1 MNTSTNY
8 SILALVVASTACS
21 ANAGAP
27 EESVASSK
35 SAVSAGWTVVPTQN
49 SGTGDNVLAAVS
61 GSATNDVWAVGQIIP
76 DDNANVTQTLA
87 HHYDGAVWTPVP
99 TPNVGSNANSFAG
112 VAAREG
118 KAWAVGYYQDSNWV
132 SRSLIEGWDGTSW
145 RVIDHPQ
152 VGAGGDHLQAVSS
165 DSVDDSWAAG
175 WKRNASGTF
184 STLVEHFDGTA
195 WSVVPTPNPGVNG
208 NLLYGIFAR
217 SSHDIWAV
225 GQQVGAS
232 GPDQALILHWDG
244 SAFTSVSSPSN
255 GENSTDLLAVTGD
268 DQAVIRAIGDGE
280 DFMSGTKS
288 VAEINANGT
297 WTRESAPSPGPTDN
311 HLQGIA
317 ILSDGT
323 AVVVGEYIDAISGN
337 NFTLIE
343 INRGHGWEQVPS
355 PTTNTAGDNFLGGVT
370 QVGHD
375 VWAVGTSDGAN
386 ALQTVILH
394 YSL

>member
-8 SILALVVASTACS
+8 SILALVVASAACS

-27 EESVASSK
+27 GETVAT
-35 SAVSAGWTVVPTQN
+35 SASAASAGWTVVPTQN

-87 HHYDGAVWTPVP
+87 HHYDGNVWTPVP
-99 TPNVGSNANSFAG
+99 TPNVGPNANSLAG
-112 VAAREG
+112 VAAQDG
-118 KAWAVGYYQDSNWV
+118 QAWAVGYYQDSNWI
-132 SRSLIEGWDGTSW
+132 SRSLVEAWDGSSW
-145 RVIDHPQ
+145 KVVKHPQ
-152 VGAGGDHLQAVSS
+152 VGAGGDHMQAVSA
-165 DSVDDSWAAG
+165 DCATDVWAAG
-175 WKRNASGTF
+175 WSRDATGTF
-184 STLVEHFDGTA
+184 STLVERFDGTA

-217 SSHDIWAV
+217 SGDDVWAV
-225 GQQVGAS
+225 GQRVGAS
-232 GPDQALILHWDG
+232 GPDQALILHWNG
-244 SAFTSVSSPSN
+244 SAFTSVSSSSN
-255 GENSTDLLAVTGD
+255 GANSTELLAVTAN
-268 DQAVIRAIGDGE
+268 DQGVIRAVGDGE
-280 DFMSGTKS
+280 DFTSGTKS
-288 VAEINANGT
+288 VAEINADGT

-311 HLQGIA
+311 RLQAIA

-323 AVVVGEYIDAISGN
+323 AVAVGEYIDATSGN

-343 INRGHGWEQVPS
+343 INRGRGWEQVPS